1 MPRHTS
7 GDYPNVYG
15 LPASTTFTVNQAL
28 DSARTLD
35 LAEVLI
41 IGVDND
47 GHLAVRSSRMDRR
60 DALWLL
66 EMAKDYTRTPSD

>member
-1 MPRHTS
+1 MSQNSS
-7 GDYPNVYG
+7 GNYPNVFG
-15 LPASTTFTVNQAL
+15 LPPSTTFTVAQAL
-28 DSARTLD
+28 ESALSLD
-35 LAEVLI
+35 LREVLV